1 MRLVHFDNISLILPG
16 RALFEDV
23 TWSIF
28 RGDRYGLVGPNGA
41 GKTTMLRLLVG
52 ENEPTIGT
60 INRTRDLTVGYLPQ
74 EGITHKGKTL
84 FEETWSGLPD
94 LPALQRE
101 IEHVHRQLTERPAD
115 EELIERAGALEHRWQ
130 DLEGYHAEAKVA
142 RVLAGLGFKEP
153 DFQRRV
159 EEFSGGWQMRIALA
173 KLLLYDPDLLLLDE
187 PTNHLDLPALLW
199 LEDFLKKFEGALI
212 IVSHDRYFLDRVIK
226 HTAELERGLF
236 TVYPGNYTEYERRRD
251 ERMEQLEANAER
263 QAEERKRV
271 EAFIERFR
279 YKASKARQVQSRI
292 KALEKLETVNVRTAS
307 KKVRFHFPPAPPSGR
322 IVLELHRLHKSYGA
336 KEVFHDVDLVLHR
349 GEKVALVGVNGA
361 GKSTLCRLIVEVDQP
376 TSGDVKIGHKVEID
390 YFAQEA
396 DFHLDSKLNVLEQME
411 AEGHSETPERLRGL
425 LGAFL
430 FSGDDAFKPVS
441 VLSGGE
447 KARLALAKMLLHPS
461 NFIIL
466 DEPTNH
472 LDMASQDVLL
482 SALKSYDGTLLVVSH
497 DRHFLDRLVDRVL
510 EIDGGVLRDW
520 PGNLSE
526 YLARKNLAGLDS
538 GSVGKP
544 ELSERV
550 PVSTAADA
558 SRPKSREQKRAE
570 AEVRNRF
577 SKQLQEAQARESKLQ
592 SQIDQLE
599 NRKRAL
605 EVQLASEEL
614 YREPEKSKKL
624 LAEYEKLRRDLPLL
638 ISEWEQ
644 AAQAVEVI
652 ERERDSEVRRLAGDT
667 A

>member
-1 MRLVHFDNISLILPG
+1 MRLVYFDHVSLILPG
-16 RALFEDV
+16 RTLFDDV
-23 TWSIF
+23 SWSIF

-41 GKTTMLRLLVG
+41 GKTTMLRILVG
-52 ENEPTIGT
+52 ETEPTIGS
-60 INRTRDLTVGYLPQ
+60 INRTRGLTVGYLPQ

-84 FEETWSGLPD
+84 FAETWGGLPD

-101 IEHVHRQLTERPAD
+101 IESVHAQLAIKPTD
-115 EELIERAGALEHRWQ
+115 EDLIERAGALEHRWQ

-142 RVLAGLGFKEP
+142 RVLAGLGFKES
-153 DFQRRV
+153 DFTRLV

-187 PTNHLDLPALLW
+187 PTNHLDLPALIW
-199 LEDFLKKFEGALI
+199 LEDFLKKYEGALV
-212 IVSHDRYFLDRVIK
+212 IVSHDRYFLDRVIR
-226 HTAELERGLF
+226 HTAELERGAF
-236 TVYPGNYTEYERRRD
+236 TVYPGNYSEYERRRD
-251 ERMEQLEANAER
+251 ERQEQLEASAER

-292 KALEKLETVNVRTAS
+292 KALEKMESVDVRTSS
-307 KKVRFHFPPAPPSGR
+307 KRVRFHFPAAPSSGR
-322 IVLELHRLHKSYGA
+322 IMLELHRVKKQYDS
-336 KEVFHDVDLVLHR
+336 KEVFHDVNLVLHR

-361 GKSTLCRLIVEVDQP
+361 GKSTLCRLIVGVDVPTAGEVK
-376 TSGDVKIGHKVEID
+376 VGHKVEID

-396 DFHLDSKLNVLEQME
+396 DFHLDAGKNVLEQME
-411 AEGHSETPERLRGL
+411 TEGRGETPERLRGL

-430 FSGDDAFKPVS
+430 FSGDDVFKPVS

-447 KARLALAKMLLHPS
+447 KSRLALAKMLLHPS

-482 SALKSYDGTLLVVSH
+482 SALKTYDGTLLIVSH

-510 EIDGGVLRDW
+510 EIENGVLRDW

-526 YLARKNLAGLDS
+526 YLERKNLL
-538 GSVGKP
+538 P
-544 ELSERV
+544 ELNGASKPIASERI
-550 PVSTAADA
+550 PVATALDA
-558 SRPKSREQKRAE
+558 SRPKSKEQKRLE
-570 AEVRNRF
+570 ADVRNRY
-577 SKQLQEAQARESKLQ
+577 SKQLQEAQAKAIKLQ
-592 SQIDQLE
+592 NQIEQLE
-599 NRKRAL
+599 GRKSNL
-605 EVQLASEEL
+605 EAQLAGEEL

-624 LAEYEKLRRDLPLL
+624 LAEYDSIRRNLPQL
-638 ISEWEQ
+638 ISEWEE
-644 AAQAVEVI
+644 AAQRAEAI
-652 ERERDSEVRRLAGDT
+652 EREREIEVKRLTGEA

>member
-1 MRLVHFDNISLILPG
+1 MRLVHFDNVSLILPG
-16 RALFEDV
+16 RTLFEDV

-41 GKTTMLRLLVG
+41 GKTTILRLLVG
-52 ENEPTIGT
+52 ENEPTIGS
-60 INRTRDLTVGYLPQ
+60 IQRARHLTVGYLPQ

-84 FEETWSGLPD
+84 FQETWTGLPD
-94 LPALQRE
+94 LPALEQE
-101 IEHVHRQLTERPAD
+101 IQAVHERLSENPHD
-115 EELIERAGALEHRWQ
+115 EDLIEQAGALEHRWQ

-142 RVLAGLGFKEP
+142 RVLAGLGFKDS
-153 DFQRRV
+153 DFTRFV

-187 PTNHLDLPALLW
+187 PTNHLDLPALIW
-199 LEDFLKKFEGALI
+199 LEDFLKKFEGALV
-212 IVSHDRYFLDRVIK
+212 IVSHDRWFLDRVIR
-226 HTAELERGLF
+226 HTAELERGTF
-236 TVYPGNYTEYERRRD
+236 TIYPGNYTEYETRRD
-251 ERMEQLEANAER
+251 ERWAQADALAER

-279 YKASKARQVQSRI
+279 YKATKARQVQSRI
-292 KALEKLETVNVRTAS
+292 KALEKMETVDVRTSS

-322 IVLELHRLHKSYGA
+322 IVLELKRLHKNYDGL
-336 KEVFHDVDLVLHR
+336 EVFHDVDLVLHR

-361 GKSTLCRLIVEVDQP
+361 GKSTLCRLIVGVDQP
-376 TSGDVKIGHKVEID
+376 STGEVRVGHKVEID

-396 DFHLDSKLNVLEQME
+396 DFHLDARFNVLEQME
-411 AEGHSETPERLRGL
+411 AEGHSTTPERLRGL

-430 FSGDDAFKPVS
+430 FSGDDVFKPVS

-482 SALKSYDGTLLVVSH
+482 NALKSYDGTLLVVSH

-510 EIDGGVLRDW
+510 ELDGGLLHDW

-526 YLARKNLAGLDS
+526 YLARKNLLNEVS
-538 GSVGKP
+538 GSQNKNDID
-544 ELSERV
+544 ERI
-550 PVSTAADA
+550 PVSVLDA
-558 SRPKSREQKRAE
+558 SRPKTREQKRAE

-577 SKQLQEAQARESKLQ
+577 SKQLQDAQARANKLQ
-592 SQIDQLE
+592 AQIEQMEGRKANLE
-599 NRKRAL
+599 K
-605 EVQLASEEL
+605 QLASEEL
-614 YREPEKSKKL
+614 YREPEQSKKL
-624 LAEYEKLRRDLPLL
+624 LAEYETIRRELPALL
-638 ISEWEQ
+638 NEWEQ
-644 AAQAVEVI
+644 AAQVAERI
-652 ERERDSEVRRLAGDT
+652 EHERDAEVRKLSGET